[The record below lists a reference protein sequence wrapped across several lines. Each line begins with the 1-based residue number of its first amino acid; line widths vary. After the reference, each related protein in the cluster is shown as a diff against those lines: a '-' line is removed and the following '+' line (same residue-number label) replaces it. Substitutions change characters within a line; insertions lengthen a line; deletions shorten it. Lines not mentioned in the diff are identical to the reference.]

1 MLRALSVLL
10 MSSLFLLVAPEA
22 RAQEGARVEAVISD
36 QIAAFQADD
45 FEAAFDHASPSIRM
59 LFQTPERFGQM
70 VQQGYPMVHRPQSLR
85 FLERRA
91 QGGFVVQR
99 VMITDAEGRLHLLE
113 YQMLQTESG
122 FLING
127 VRLLPP
133 AGAGV

>member
-1 MLRALSVLL
+1 MLRALSALL
-10 MSSLFLLVAPEA
+10 LFCLVALAAPEA

-45 FEAAFDHASPSIRM
+45 FEAAFDHASPDIRA

-70 VQQGYPMVHRPQSLR
+70 VRQGYPMVYRPQSLR

-91 QGGFVVQR
+91 QGGFVLQR
-99 VMITDAEGRLHLLE
+99 VMITDAEGRLHVVE
-113 YQMLQTESG
+113 YQMLQSDSG